1 LDGFTRRAEA
11 LRGGRF
17 HAEGAEG
24 RGAKGGRFLAESAK
38 GGGAKEGRD
47 FIWGVD

>member
-24 RGAKGGRFLAESAK
+24 RGAKGERFLAESAEALRRREILF
-38 GGGAKEGRD
+38 GGWID
-47 FIWGVD
+47 